1 MVKNDY
7 CSKHNVINQRKS
19 AVQET
24 KSCDLYPFNFKWIR
38 ILACEHQWTT
48 EKWYFV
54 VQVGEYNGKSR
65 SLMNWY
71 RTEVHCHSKKKFRN
85 GETYCACTL
94 IIKKK
99 TSIVLNDGVKCLD
112 QNIDTYFKIDRNGCP
127 NHINLS
133 NDLEEKKI
141 WTMHFCKLRLS
152 S

>member
-19 AVQET
+19 AVQES
-24 KSCDLYPFNFKWIR
+24 KSCDLCPFNFKWIR
-38 ILACEHQWTT
+38 ILAFEHHWTT

-71 RTEVHCHSKKKFRN
+71 RTEVHCHSKKKSRN

-94 IIKKK
+94 IIKK
-99 TSIVLNDGVKCLD
+99 
-112 QNIDTYFKIDRNGCP
+112 
-127 NHINLS
+127 NLMMVW
-133 NDLEEKKI
+133 NV
-141 WTMHFCKLRLS
+141 
-152 S
+152 